1 LGGVVP
7 DNKDLKEKYEELKG
21 ELERVEAELQ
31 KTKRA
36 LEIKEIEVKAVLA
49 QAHEIANTDVLT
61 FLPNRRKIIVDL
73 QEEVIRSNRYS
84 MPLSISL
91 LDLDHFK
98 KINDTYGHT
107 TGDEALRSVAARL
120 REQIRHPDTI
130 GRYGGEEF
138 LIVLPNSEIKAAG
151 EQAERL
157 CQTIRALQVETKE
170 DSFKVTISIG
180 VAQYHIGQEDWEGF
194 LHRADEAMYKAKSEG
209 RDRWM
214 VAEEQI

>member
-1 LGGVVP
+1 VVP
-7 DNKDLKEKYEELKG
+7 DNNDLNKKYAKLMDDFRK
-21 ELERVEAELQ
+21 LEAEHQ
-31 KTKRA
+31 KAIRS
-36 LEIKEIEVKAVLA
+36 LEIKEIEIKAILA

-73 QEEVIRSNRYS
+73 QEEVIRSNRYDA
-84 MPLSISL
+84 PLSISL

-98 KINDTYGHT
+98 DVNDSYGHT

-157 CQTIRALQVETKE
+157 CQTIRALQIEANE
-170 DSFKVTISIG
+170 HSFKVTISIG
-180 VAQYHIGQEDWEGF
+180 VAQYRVGDENWEEF
-194 LHRADEAMYKAKSEG
+194 LHRADEALYKAKDLG
-209 RDRWM
+209 RDQWV
-214 VAEEQI
+214 VAEE

>member
-1 LGGVVP
+1 MP
-7 DNKDLKEKYEELKG
+7 DNNDLNKKYMKLLDDFRK
-21 ELERVEAELQ
+21 LEVEHQ
-31 KTKRA
+31 KAIRN
-36 LEIKEIEVKAVLA
+36 LEIKEIEIKSILA

-73 QEEVIRSNRYS
+73 QEEVIRSNRYDA
-84 MPLSISL
+84 PLSISL

-98 KINDTYGHT
+98 NINDNYGHT

-138 LIVLPNSEIKAAG
+138 LIVLPNSEIKAAA

-157 CQTIRALQVETKE
+157 CQTIRALQIEAN
-170 DSFKVTISIG
+170 DHSFKVTISIG
-180 VAQYHIGQEDWEGF
+180 VAQYRVGDENWEQF
-194 LHRADEAMYKAKSEG
+194 LHRADEALYKAKDLG
-209 RDRWM
+209 RDQWV
-214 VAEEQI
+214 VAEE

>member
-1 LGGVVP
+1 MP
-7 DNKDLKEKYEELKG
+7 DNNDLTEKYNELKDDF
-21 ELERVEAELQ
+21 EKLETELQ

-36 LEIKEIEVKAVLA
+36 LEIKEIEVRAILA

-73 QEEVIRSNRYS
+73 QKEVIRANRYDS
-84 MPLSISL
+84 PLSISL

-98 KINDTYGHT
+98 NINDTYGHT
-107 TGDEALRSVAARL
+107 TGDEALRSVSARL

-138 LIVLPNSEIKAAG
+138 LIVLPNSKIKAAG

-157 CQTIRALQVETKE
+157 CQTIRALQIEANGH
-170 DSFKVTISIG
+170 SFKVTISIG
-180 VAQYHIGQEDWEGF
+180 VAQYRIGQENWEQF
-194 LHRADEAMYKAKSEG
+194 LHRADEALYKAKDMG
-209 RDRWM
+209 RDQWV
-214 VAEEQI
+214 VAEE

>member
-1 LGGVVP
+1 VP
-7 DNKDLKEKYEELKG
+7 DNKDLEKDLV
-21 ELERVEAELQ
+21 ERYKNLLDDYQ
-31 KTKRA
+31 KLDTEHQKVKRM
-36 LEIKEIEVKAVLA
+36 LEIKEIEIKAILA

-73 QEEVIRSNRYS
+73 QEEVIRSNRYGT
-84 MPLSISL
+84 PLSISL

-98 KINDTYGHT
+98 NINDTMGHT

-138 LIVLPNSEIKAAG
+138 LIVLPSSEIRAAA

-157 CQTIRALQVETKE
+157 CQTIRALQVEAN
-170 DSFKVTISIG
+170 DHSFKVTISIG
-180 VAQYHIGQEDWEGF
+180 VAQYRVGDENWEGF
-194 LHRADEAMYKAKSEG
+194 LHRADEALYKAKDMG
-209 RDRWM
+209 RDRW
-214 VAEEQI
+214 VLAEE

>member
-1 LGGVVP
+1 MP
-7 DNKDLKEKYEELKG
+7 DNKNLREKYGDLLDEF
-21 ELERVEAELQ
+21 RRMEAELQ

-84 MPLSISL
+84 TPLSLSV
-91 LDLDHFK
+91 LDIDHFK
-98 KINDTYGHT
+98 NINDTYGHT
-107 TGDEALRSVAARL
+107 TGDEALRSVSARL

-157 CQTIRALQVETKE
+157 CQTIRKLRVEAN
-170 DSFKVTISIG
+170 DHSFKVTISIG
-180 VAQYHIGQEDWEGF
+180 VAQYRIGEENWEQF
-194 LHRADEAMYKAKSEG
+194 LHRADEALYQAKDDG
-209 RDRWM
+209 RDRW
-214 VAEEQI
+214 VIAK

>member
-1 LGGVVP
+1 MP
-7 DNKDLKEKYEELKG
+7 DNKDLSEKHKKL
-21 ELERVEAELQ
+21 LEDFQKLEAEHQ
-31 KTKRA
+31 KANRM
-36 LEIKEIEVKAVLA
+36 LEIKEIEIKAILA

-73 QEEVIRSNRYS
+73 QEEVIRSNRYNT
-84 MPLSISL
+84 PLSISL

-98 KINDTYGHT
+98 NINDTYGHT

-138 LIVLPNSEIKAAG
+138 LIVLPSSKIKAAG

-157 CQTIRALQVETKE
+157 CQTVRTLRI
-170 DSFKVTISIG
+170 DSNDHLFSVTISIG
-180 VAQYHIGQEDWEGF
+180 VAQYRIGDENWEQF
-194 LHRADEAMYKAKSEG
+194 LHRADEALYKAKDQG
-209 RDRWM
+209 RDQWV
-214 VAEEQI
+214 VAEESDE

>member
-1 LGGVVP
+1 MP
-7 DNKDLKEKYEELKG
+7 DSKDLEEKYKNL
-21 ELERVEAELQ
+21 LNDFQDLEAENKKLQ
-31 KTKRA
+31 RT
-36 LEIKEIEVKAVLA
+36 LEIKEIEIKAILA

-73 QEEVIRSNRYS
+73 QEEVIRANRYDA
-84 MPLSISL
+84 PLSISL

-98 KINDTYGHT
+98 DINDTYGHT

-157 CQTIRALQVETKE
+157 CQTIRTLLVEANGH
-170 DSFKVTISIG
+170 SFHVTISLG
-180 VAQYHIGQEDWEGF
+180 LAQYRVGQENWEQF
-194 LHRADEAMYKAKSEG
+194 LHRADEALYKAKDMG
-209 RDRWM
+209 RDQWV
-214 VAEEQI
+214 VAEG

>member
-1 LGGVVP
+1 MP
-7 DNKDLKEKYEELKG
+7 DNPENNIEAGKKYKELER

-36 LEIKEIEVKAVLA
+36 LEIKEIEVKAILA

-73 QEEVIRSNRYS
+73 QEEVIRSNRYNTS
-84 MPLSISL
+84 LSISL

-98 KINDTYGHT
+98 NINDTYGHT

-138 LIVLPNSEIKAAG
+138 LIVLPNSEIKAAE

-157 CQTIRALQVETKE
+157 CQTIRALQIEAN
-170 DSFKVTISIG
+170 DHLFKVTISIG
-180 VAQYHIGQEDWEGF
+180 VAQYKIGHENWEGF
-194 LHRADEAMYKAKSEG
+194 LHRADEALYQAKNLG
-209 RDRWM
+209 RDRW
-214 VAEEQI
+214 VIAEG

>member
-7 DNKDLKEKYEELKG
+7 DNNDLNKKYAKLMDDFRK
-21 ELERVEAELQ
+21 LEAEHQ
-31 KTKRA
+31 KAIRS
-36 LEIKEIEVKAVLA
+36 LEIKEIEIKAILA

-73 QEEVIRSNRYS
+73 QEEVIRSNRYDA
-84 MPLSISL
+84 PLSISL

-98 KINDTYGHT
+98 DVNDSYGHT

-157 CQTIRALQVETKE
+157 CQTIRALQIEANE
-170 DSFKVTISIG
+170 HSFKVTISIG
-180 VAQYHIGQEDWEGF
+180 VAQYRVGDENWEEF
-194 LHRADEAMYKAKSEG
+194 LHRADEALYKAKDLG
-209 RDRWM
+209 RDQWV
-214 VAEEQI
+214 VAEE